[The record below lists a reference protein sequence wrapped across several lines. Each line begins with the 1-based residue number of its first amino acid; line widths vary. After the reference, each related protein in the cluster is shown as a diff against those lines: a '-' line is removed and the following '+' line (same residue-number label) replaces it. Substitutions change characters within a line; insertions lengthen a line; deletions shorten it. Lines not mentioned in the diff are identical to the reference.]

1 MAKADISI
9 VGGDA
14 VTPRQNFYVNDR
26 TTSSASAT
34 IKPGEPVK
42 LEDAVSGYN
51 FALILA
57 TGEPNVTSSTRFV
70 GIAEDESDETS
81 TADGSVN
88 VAIVVP
94 FITKLRCKATTVANI
109 NTVAKVKLLW
119 GHTVTFDLTS
129 TVFTVD
135 ENEGD
140 DPNDHGLVM
149 VDFDIEKGLVD
160 FYVKPI
166 TTLLGN
172 SY

>member
-14 VTPRQNFYVNDR
+14 VTPRQNFYVDDR

-42 LEDAVSGYN
+42 LEDAAGGNN
-51 FALILA
+51 FALLLA
-57 TGEPNVTSSTRFV
+57 TGEPNVTSTTRFV

-81 TADGSVN
+81 AADGSVN

-94 FITKLRCKATTVANI
+94 YITKLRCKAHTGTNI
-109 NTVAKVKLLW
+109 NTVAKIKLLT
-119 GHTVTFDLTS
+119 GDAVTFDLTS
-129 TVFTVD
+129 SKFTVNED
-135 ENEGD
+135 EGD

-160 FYVKPI
+160 FYVKPL